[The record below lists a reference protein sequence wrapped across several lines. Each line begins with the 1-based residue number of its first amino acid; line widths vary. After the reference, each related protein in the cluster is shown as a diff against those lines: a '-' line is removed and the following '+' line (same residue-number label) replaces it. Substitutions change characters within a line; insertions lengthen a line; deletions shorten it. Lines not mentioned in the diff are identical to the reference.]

1 MKFIMLKTVKYVCFE
16 EAKSSSQKSTS
27 KAEVATKDDDIELT
41 STTTAN
47 RKISST
53 EAATTSLVESSNP
66 NPNMQTT
73 KQSTPPTTKPIEY
86 NRQQSVSFSDEAAN
100 QSIAQPGNN
109 ESSLHL
115 HHHYHNHPHHHHHHH
130 HQSPPQSSYHYGQR
144 NVLVDQQVKE
154 ETSSD
159 LDQLLQQQQQ
169 QKPAVNIQS
178 APVQSTNQLAVY
190 TKQDSI
196 RSAPPGADLLSVS
209 GANNNYLQ
217 RPLEMSCLNSSFAS
231 SINTGIG
238 LDSSYNNSPLLMNK
252 SSLTI
257 DPVLNTDNQHLPI
270 RVLHKSMTKGS
281 KV

>member
-1 MKFIMLKTVKYVCFE
+1 MLKTAKYVCFE

-27 KAEVATKDDDIELT
+27 KAEVATKDEDIELT

-66 NPNMQTT
+66 NMQTT
-73 KQSTPPTTKPIEY
+73 KQSTPPTTKSPTEY

-100 QSIAQPGNN
+100 QSIAQQQPGNN

-130 HQSPPQSSYHYGQR
+130 HQSPQQSSYHYGQR

-159 LDQLLQQQQQ
+159 LDQLLQQQQ

-196 RSAPPGADLLSVS
+196 RSAPPGTDLLSVS